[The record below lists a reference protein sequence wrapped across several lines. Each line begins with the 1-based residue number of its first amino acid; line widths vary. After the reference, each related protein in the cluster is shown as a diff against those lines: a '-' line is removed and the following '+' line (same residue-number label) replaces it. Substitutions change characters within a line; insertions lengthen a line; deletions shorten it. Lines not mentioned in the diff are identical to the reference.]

1 MRVGHYVNGE
11 IQTEPRGVVI
21 LTPRELDAL
30 RTISVLGVY
39 RMRDDVEVRIVPETI
54 VERESPAR

>member
-1 MRVGHYVNGE
+1 MLVGHYVNGE
-11 IQTEPRGVVI
+11 IQTESRGVVS

-30 RTISVLGVY
+30 RTISVLGTY
-39 RMRDDVEVRIVPETI
+39 RLGDVEVRVVPETI

>member
-1 MRVGHYVNGE
+1 MLVGHYVHGE
-11 IQTEPRGVVI
+11 IQTEPRGVVS

-30 RTISVLGVY
+30 RTISVIGTYRLG
-39 RMRDDVEVRIVPETI
+39 DVEVRVVPETI

>member
-1 MRVGHYVNGE
+1 MLVGHYVNGE
-11 IQTEPRGVVI
+11 IQTEPRGVVS

-30 RTISVLGVY
+30 RTISVIGTYRLG
-39 RMRDDVEVRIVPETI
+39 DVEVRVVPETI